1 MNSEKLILETP
12 YGTRDL
18 LPGDAAEMRHME
30 NTLSD
35 LFRSWGYD
43 EVTTPT
49 IEHLETLAPRI
60 LEENSLFM
68 LLGNK
73 NKLLALRNEMTTPIA
88 RLVSSRLK
96 DAPVPL
102 KLSYICN
109 VFRMEQTQMG
119 RQCEFHQAGV
129 ELMGSDTP
137 SADAE
142 IISLAIES
150 ILTCG
155 IKDFQIH
162 MGQVDF
168 LDGMLVYYE
177 VRNEQRK
184 ELKSAIERHDIV
196 LMNHLVDTLPL
207 SVKDKETLNE
217 LPLSNGREDFL
228 EHLYDFP
235 LNSQSRSAVDNL
247 AEIYTLVQSYGYADY
262 VRFNLGTIR
271 DFNYYTGMVFEG
283 YSIGLGF
290 PLCGGGRY
298 DQLLTE
304 YGHPMPATGFALGIE
319 RIMLALARQGG
330 QIPSASKDV
339 YIGYVDASINE
350 AIHRAMELRREGKVA
365 EMGMKGQSHEEAEQS
380 RQTRGYKRL
389 EYFG

>member
-18 LPGDAAEMRHME
+18 LPGDAVEMRHME

>member
-18 LPGDAAEMRHME
+18 LPGDAAEMHHME

-96 DAPVPL
+96 DAPIPL

-137 SADAE
+137 AADAE

-177 VRNEQRK
+177 VGNEQRK